1 LPQTSQV
8 SAFPSSRCAS
18 TSHAQFFRATFE
30 LFTDAIYRRQT
41 QRTQFGVDAFGW
53 LRIKVALEIC
63 HNFLRRAVFVK
74 ALDLGARGLLDVL
87 EFLLLRLRAPLRLGV
102 EDRFERALFEKAQQ
116 LVFLAIGP
124 RSPRARADVPIGA
137 LRYRGVGVS
146 GRSASG
152 TTSIV
157 SGK

>member
-1 LPQTSQV
+1 MAHSKLFKDHCPTSEAHIERLAIAIAAELT
-8 SAFPSSRCAS
+8 SFRTHKFRFGFPSSRCAS
-18 TSHAQFFRATFE
+18 TSHAQFFRAAFE

-41 QRTQFGVDAFGW
+41 QRTQFGVDTFGR

-102 EDRFERALFEKAQQ
+102 
-116 LVFLAIGP
+116 
-124 RSPRARADVPIGA
+124 
-137 LRYRGVGVS
+137 
-146 GRSASG
+146 
-152 TTSIV
+152 
-157 SGK
+157 